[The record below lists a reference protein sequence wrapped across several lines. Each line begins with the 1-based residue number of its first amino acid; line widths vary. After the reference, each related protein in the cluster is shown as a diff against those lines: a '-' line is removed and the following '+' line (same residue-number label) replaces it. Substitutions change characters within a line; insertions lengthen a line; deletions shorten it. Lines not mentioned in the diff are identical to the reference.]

1 MLHLNPLTIPDP
13 AHPEKFDAYGIERPE
28 LIVYAVNSASWTLV
42 RPSPKLDGYQAQTIV
57 CAFRGAAISMPADML
72 GAFLVSVGFRP
83 LGRLEKR
90 ERGVKPRPEDF
101 DLAAAVNDLGPRLRA
116 LREST
121 DLRMGE
127 LARALRC
134 SPAQLSCVEL
144 GEWKPSP
151 PPSQADLELDGALHP
166 AGRCTCGGGG
176 GGDCEW
182 CKMDQE
188 RDRVGAL
195 EFARRLAGVAV
206 DAYRAAKYEE
216 DELDVVTAALVQHVG
231 PDDREAALVDR
242 LAGAV
247 ARALYAEHHPTWPND
262 GTKHIVMR
270 ALTKEL
276 LGSEDAELALNLSLT
291 PASE

>member
-28 LIVYAVNSASWTLV
+28 LVVYAVNGSELLTL
-42 RPSPKLDGYQAQTIV
+42 V

-83 LGRLEKR
+83 LGRLEHR

-116 LREST
+116 LREQT
-121 DLRMGE
+121 NLRMGE

-188 RDRVGAL
+188 RDRAGAL

-216 DELDVVTAALVQHVG
+216 DELDVVTAALAQHVG
-231 PDDREAALVDR
+231 PDDREGDWAALADR

-247 ARALYAEHHPTWPND
+247 DRALYAEHHPTWPND
-262 GTKHIVMR
+262 GTKHIVAR
-270 ALTKEL
+270 ALVKEL
-276 LGSEDAELALNLSLT
+276 LGSEMAT
-291 PASE
+291 